1 MFHVNIYLETTVK
14 SANVGTGYYG
24 YVVEYILQKKNE
36 PATRVGIEREINIT
50 ANQLYL
56 MACYRALEILEKPC
70 DITIYTDS
78 TYIQNGINTWMHQWY
93 QTDWINAKGEHVK
106 NKDLWK
112 PLHAL
117 AKNHL
122 IRVESVRAHNYS
134 VWLRDEIRKREA
146 AD

>member
-1 MFHVNIYLETTVK
+1 
-14 SANVGTGYYG
+14 
-24 YVVEYILQKKNE
+24 
-36 PATRVGIEREINIT
+36 
-50 ANQLYL
+50 
-56 MACYRALEILEKPC
+56 
-70 DITIYTDS
+70 
-78 TYIQNGINTWMHQWY
+78 MHQWY